1 MRKILFAILTTAIM
15 SLLMFS
21 LTGCSGEDGAQGP
34 AGPAGT
40 NPPSPPIITA
50 VIAAPDSVGTGEYTT
65 IFVQAYD
72 PNGDEMTYAW
82 TTTGGTLSATTGAFV
97 TWTAPTELG
106 LYQVSVTVTDDDGSD
121 DGSVTVGVNVY
132 VPSVYPSYM
141 GNNATRC
148 AHCHDAHVEGWMET
162 HHAEAYNAPG
172 VTDNIYCIQCHT
184 TGFDDTYDFGGNKLT
199 TGLDNG
205 GYDQNPVVALQG
217 VQCEACHG
225 PMGPEFSDHNPNME
239 MPLTGMACD
248 RCHSQNEEYAVSA
261 HGTAI
266 SRVGEHGTIEEFNE
280 EFNRSTCQFCH
291 ISEDFISLWDAD
303 WAGRELPEEGYQV
316 TCATCHDVH
325 SPATDENPAYLRGLA
340 AVTTEYGGPDNPD
353 GVTIDNWGAGQLCIQ
368 CHHARRS
375 LDQIESQLNDGSDH
389 PGPHGSPQAD
399 MVLGYGCWEIDGY
412 TYNRTSDHTPETVIG
427 ESTLEDMCVK
437 CHLYSIPHGEPD
449 GPIYGHTFA
458 PDVRACN
465 TCHTTPDDFDFR
477 GRRTEIQGLM
487 TTLFNMLPNDG
498 TEPLFNTE
506 NTTYEQREAAY
517 GWFFVNNEGSMGVHN
532 YEYAKSILENAIAY
546 LNANSAN

>member
-1 MRKILFAILTTAIM
+1 MRKILFTILTVAIG
-15 SLLMFS
+15 SLMLFS
-21 LTGCSGEDGAQGP
+21 LTGCAGEDGAQGP

-50 VIAAPDSVGTGEYTT
+50 VIAAPDSIGTGGYTT

-72 PNGDEMTYAW
+72 PNGDAMTYAW
-82 TTTGGTLSATTGAFV
+82 SATGGTLSSTNAPYI
-97 TWTAPTELG
+97 TWTAPSELG
-106 LYQVSVTVTDDDGSD
+106 LYQVSVTVSDADGSD

-148 AHCHDAHVEGWMET
+148 AHCHEGHVEGWMET
-162 HHAEAYNAPG
+162 HHAEAYVAPG

-184 TGFDDTYDFGGNKLT
+184 TGFDDTYDFAGNKLT

-205 GYDQNPVVALQG
+205 GFDQNPVAALQG

-225 PMGPEFSDHNPNME
+225 PMGPEFSDHNPNVE
-239 MPLTGMACD
+239 MALTGMACD

-266 SRVGEHGTIEEFNE
+266 ERAGGIEEFDT
-280 EFNRSTCQFCH
+280 EFYRSTCQYCH
-291 ISEDFISLWDAD
+291 VSESFISLWDED
-303 WAGRELPEEGYQV
+303 WAGRPLPEEGYQV

-325 SPATDENPAYLRGLA
+325 TPATEENPAYLRGLA
-340 AVTTEYGGPDNPD
+340 AVTLEYGGPDNPE
-353 GVTIDNWGAGQLCIQ
+353 GFVIDDWGAGQLCVQ
-368 CHHARRS
+368 CHHARRD
-375 LDQIESQLNDGSDH
+375 LDNITGQIDNGSAH

-399 MVLGYGCWEIDGY
+399 MVSGVGCWEIEGY
-412 TYNRTSDHTPETVIG
+412 TYARESAHAPDVAIG

-465 TCHTTPDDFDFR
+465 TCHATPDEFDYH
-477 GRRTEIQGLM
+477 GRRTEIETLM
-487 TTLFNMLPNDG
+487 TTLFNLLPNDG
-498 TEPLFNTE
+498 TEPLF
-506 NTTYEQREAAY
+506 TTDTTTREEREAAY
-517 GWFFVNNEGSMGVHN
+517 AWFFVNNEGSMGVHN
-532 YEYAKSILENAIAY
+532 YTYAKSILENAIAY

>member
-15 SLLMFS
+15 SFLMFS

-82 TTTGGTLSATTGAFV
+82 TTTGGTVSATTGAFV

-148 AHCHDAHVEGWMET
+148 AHCHDAHVEGWIET
-162 HHAEAYNAPG
+162 HHAVAYTAPG
-172 VTDNIYCIQCHT
+172 VSENIYCIQCHT
-184 TGFDDTYDFGGNKLT
+184 TGFDDTFDFAGNKLT

-225 PMGPEFSDHNPNME
+225 PMGPEFSDHNPDME

-248 RCHSQNEEYAVSA
+248 RCH
-261 HGTAI
+261 
-266 SRVGEHGTIEEFNE
+266 
-280 EFNRSTCQFCH
+280 
-291 ISEDFISLWDAD
+291 
-303 WAGRELPEEGYQV
+303 
-316 TCATCHDVH
+316 
-325 SPATDENPAYLRGLA
+325 
-340 AVTTEYGGPDNPD
+340 
-353 GVTIDNWGAGQLCIQ
+353 
-368 CHHARRS
+368 
-375 LDQIESQLNDGSDH
+375 
-389 PGPHGSPQAD
+389 
-399 MVLGYGCWEIDGY
+399 
-412 TYNRTSDHTPETVIG
+412 
-427 ESTLEDMCVK
+427 
-437 CHLYSIPHGEPD
+437 
-449 GPIYGHTFA
+449 
-458 PDVRACN
+458 
-465 TCHTTPDDFDFR
+465 
-477 GRRTEIQGLM
+477 
-487 TTLFNMLPNDG
+487 
-498 TEPLFNTE
+498 
-506 NTTYEQREAAY
+506 
-517 GWFFVNNEGSMGVHN
+517 
-532 YEYAKSILENAIAY
+532 
-546 LNANSAN
+546 